1 MTETSRDER
10 RTERSIGIALG
21 ISAVTALALAFT
33 FAVGGQPQVEGAL
46 LGVSLGSLGWALA
59 AWGKHLLPAG
69 PLVQERHELG
79 AEDIPSEPVSRL
91 VEAGE
96 VDEPGP
102 SGIPVVPD
110 PDEDTMAALGR
121 RPFLLKCLFGAMGAL
136 GLAALFPIRSLGPNP
151 GRTLFETAWRKG
163 SLLVNEDGRPVRA
176 TELEVG
182 SVLTVF
188 PEGHVGAADAQTL
201 LIRVVDEDLVTRE
214 GREGWAPQGYVAYS
228 KVCTHA
234 GCPVGLYR
242 ASQGALIC
250 PCHQSTFDVMRGA
263 VPTFGPAAR
272 PLPQLPIQLQADG
285 TFVALGDFP
294 DPVGP
299 SFWDMELNG

>member
-1 MTETSRDER
+1 MSEASRDER

-69 PLVQERHELG
+69 PFVQERHELG
-79 AEDIPSEPVSRL
+79 ADDGPSEPVSRL

-102 SGIPVVPD
+102 GGVPAVPD
-110 PDEDTMAALGR
+110 PDEDTMDAMGR
-121 RPFLLKCLFGAMGAL
+121 RPFLVKCLFGAMGAL
-136 GLAALFPIRSLGPNP
+136 GLAALFPIRSLGPDP
-151 GRTLFETAWRKG
+151 GRTLFETPWRKG
-163 SLLVNEDGRPVRA
+163 SLLVNEEGRPVRA
-176 TELEVG
+176 TDLEVG

-201 LIRVVDEDLVTRE
+201 LIRAVDEDLVTRE
-214 GREGWAPQGYVAYS
+214 GREGWAPRGHVAYS

-234 GCPVGLYR
+234 GCPVGLYQV
-242 ASQGALIC
+242 ATKELLC
-250 PCHQSTFDVMRGA
+250 PCHQSLFDVTDGA
-263 VPTFGPAAR
+263 RPVFGPATR
-272 PLPQLPIQLQADG
+272 SLPQL
-285 TFVALGDFP
+285 ALEVDDEGYLRAQGDYKEAI
-294 DPVGP
+294 GP
-299 SFWDMELNG
+299 AFWERP